1 MVHGITQLL
10 FWITTALI
18 AGAGLYLLRATNLVR
33 ATVALS
39 LIFASTAILFLLL
52 GAQFVGFAQVLVY
65 VGAVTILMLFAIV
78 LTGGFDALDGQA
90 RVSTRE
96 LIKGFAV
103 TAIVFVVLASSILG
117 MSKNL
122 PLPLPKAESGSV
134 KSLGDFLA
142 GRGLIALEA
151 LGILLTAATVAAA
164 TIATSQPS
172 ESDEPAEEEPHA

>member
-1 MVHGITQLL
+1 MAHGLPQLL
-10 FWITTALI
+10 FWLTTALI

-52 GAQFVGFAQVLVY
+52 GAQFVGFAQILVY
-65 VGAVTILMLFAIV
+65 VGAITILMLFAIV
-78 LTGGFDALDGQA
+78 LTGGFDATDGQA

-96 LIKGFAV
+96 LIKGFAIA
-103 TAIVFVVLASSILG
+103 AIVFVVLASAVLG
-117 MSKNL
+117 ESKSL

-142 GRGLIALEA
+142 GRGLVALEA

-164 TIATSQPS
+164 TIATSQPPQ
-172 ESDEPAEEEPHA
+172 SDGQAGEEPHA